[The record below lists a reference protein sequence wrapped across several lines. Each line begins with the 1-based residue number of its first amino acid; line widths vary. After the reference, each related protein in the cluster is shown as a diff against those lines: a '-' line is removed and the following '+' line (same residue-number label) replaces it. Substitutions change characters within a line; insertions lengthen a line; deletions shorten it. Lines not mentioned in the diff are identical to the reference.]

1 MSDRDGSGLPGH
13 VIVRTGRRPDAEAV
27 DVLARVGVAT
37 AHEAMGRR
45 GLAQPVLRPI
55 YPGARIAGRAVTVL
69 SHPGDNL
76 MIHACIEQ
84 CGPGDVLVVTT
95 TSPSTDGMFGELF
108 AVQLA
113 ARGVQ
118 GLVIDAGVR
127 DVAALTAMG
136 FPVWSR
142 AVSAQG
148 TVKASP
154 GSVNV
159 PVVVAGATLRPG
171 DAVVAD
177 DDGVL
182 CVPRELAPEVAR
194 KALAREAAEADK
206 LDRFRA
212 GVLGLDLYG
221 MRDTLARLGVTYV
234 DDQGDE
240 SVGSSPPGD
249 AAGRA

>member
-1 MSDRDGSGLPGH
+1 MPHRH
-13 VIVRTGRRPDAEAV
+13 VIVTNTPRPDADAV
-27 DVLARVGVAT
+27 AVLGRAGVAT

-69 SHPGDNL
+69 SQPGDNL
-76 MIHACIEQ
+76 MIHASIEQ

-108 AVQLA
+108 ATQLA
-113 ARGVQ
+113 TRGVL

-127 DVAALTAMG
+127 DVSDLTAMG

-148 TVKASP
+148 TVKATP

-159 PVVVAGATLRPG
+159 PVVAAGVLVHPG
-171 DAVVAD
+171 DVVVAD

-182 CVPRELAPEVAR
+182 VVPRADAPEVA
-194 KALAREAAEADK
+194 AASTAREANEQAKREQ
-206 LDRFRA
+206 FQA
-212 GVLGLDLYG
+212 GVLGIDVYG
-221 MRDTLARLGVTYV
+221 MRGKLADLGVTYV
-234 DDQGDE
+234 D
-240 SVGSSPPGD
+240 
-249 AAGRA
+249 AAGEDLA

>member
-1 MSDRDGSGLPGH
+1 MSGFSDGH
-13 VIVRTGRRPDAEAV
+13 VIVRTKVRPDAAAV
-27 DVLARVGVAT
+27 RVLAGAGVAT

-45 GLAQPVLRPI
+45 GLVDPVLRPI

-76 MIHACIEQ
+76 MVHAAIEQ
-84 CGPGDVLVVTT
+84 CGEGDVLAVAT
-95 TSPSTDGMFGELF
+95 TSLSHDGMFGDLF
-108 AVQLA
+108 ATALK
-113 ARGVQ
+113 ARGVA

-127 DVAALTAMG
+127 DVADLTAMG

-142 AVSAQG
+142 AISSQG

-159 PVVVAGATLRPG
+159 PVVLGGALITPG
-171 DAVVAD
+171 DVIVAD

-182 CVPRELAPEVAR
+182 VVAR
-194 KALAREAAEADK
+194 QDAPAVAAKATERMADEAGKREQ
-206 LDRFRA
+206 FRD

-221 MRDTLARLGVTYV
+221 LRATLDRLGVRYV
-234 DDQGDE
+234 DAPDE
-240 SVGSSPPGD
+240 D
-249 AAGRA
+249 

>member
-1 MSDRDGSGLPGH
+1 MSRH
-13 VIVRTGRRPDAEAV
+13 VIVTDTPRPDADAV
-27 DVLARVGVAT
+27 AVLGKAGVAT

-45 GLAQPVLRPI
+45 GLTHPVLRPI

-69 SHPGDNL
+69 SQPGDNL
-76 MIHACIEQ
+76 MIHASIEQ

-108 AVQLA
+108 ATQLA
-113 ARGVQ
+113 TRGVL

-127 DVAALTAMG
+127 DVADLTAMG

-148 TVKASP
+148 TVKATP

-159 PVVVAGATLRPG
+159 PVVAAGALVHPG
-171 DAVVAD
+171 DVIVAD

-182 CVPRELAPEVAR
+182 VVPRADAAAVA
-194 KALAREAAEADK
+194 EAATARDANEQAKREQFQD
-206 LDRFRA
+206 
-212 GVLGLDLYG
+212 GVLGLDVYG
-221 MRDTLARLGVTYV
+221 MREKLAALGVTYV
-234 DDQGDE
+234 SATEHASEQG
-240 SVGSSPPGD
+240 
-249 AAGRA
+249 GRS

>member
-1 MSDRDGSGLPGH
+1 MSKH
-13 VIVRTGRRPDAEAV
+13 VIVRTNRRPDAEAV
-27 DVLARVGVAT
+27 KVLGRVGVAT

-45 GLAQPVLRPI
+45 GLTHPVLRPI

-69 SHPGDNL
+69 SQPGDNL

-108 AVQLA
+108 ATQLA
-113 ARGVQ
+113 ARGVL
-118 GLVIDAGVR
+118 GLIIDAGVR
-127 DVAALTAMG
+127 DVADLTAMG

-148 TVKASP
+148 TVKATP

-159 PVVVAGATLRPG
+159 PVVLAGAQVRPG
-171 DAVVAD
+171 DVIVAD

-182 CVPRELAPEVAR
+182 VVGREAAPEVA
-194 KALAREAAEADK
+194 AASVAREAKEQEKREQFQD
-206 LDRFRA
+206 
-212 GVLGLDLYG
+212 GVLGLDIYG
-221 MRDTLARLGVTYV
+221 MRETLARLGVTYV
-234 DDQGDE
+234 DEPAD
-240 SVGSSPPGD
+240 D
-249 AAGRA
+249 AAPGNL

>member
-1 MSDRDGSGLPGH
+1 MSEHL
-13 VIVRTGRRPDAEAV
+13 IVRSSLRPDPQAVAE
-27 DVLARVGVAT
+27 LARLGVAT

-45 GLAQPVLRPI
+45 GLTHPVLRPI
-55 YPGARIAGRAVTVL
+55 YAGARIAGRAVTVL

-108 AVQLA
+108 ATQLRHREVA
-113 ARGVQ
+113 

-127 DVAALTAMG
+127 DVAELTAMG

-159 PVVVAGATLRPG
+159 PVVLAGAAVRAG
-171 DAVVAD
+171 DVVVAD

-182 CVPRELAPEVAR
+182 VIPREDAPQVTRA
-194 KALAREAAEADK
+194 AQAREALERDK
-206 LDRFRA
+206 LETFRS
-212 GVLGLDLYG
+212 GVLGLDLYDL
-221 MRDTLARLGVTYV
+221 RPTLERLGVVYV
-234 DDQGDE
+234 DE
-240 SVGSSPPGD
+240 EAP
-249 AAGRA
+249 

>member
-1 MSDRDGSGLPGH
+1 MSGSPQH
-13 VIVRTGRRPDAEAV
+13 VIVRSDRRPDPDAV
-27 DVLARVGVAT
+27 AILARVGVAT

-45 GLAQPVLRPI
+45 GLTHPVLRPI

-113 ARGVQ
+113 ARGVL

-127 DVAALTAMG
+127 DVAELTAMR
-136 FPVWSR
+136 FPAWAR
-142 AVSAQG
+142 AISAQG

-159 PVVVAGATLRPG
+159 PVVAAGAYVRPG
-171 DAVVAD
+171 DVVVAD

-182 CVPRELAPEVAR
+182 FVPREVAPEVAD
-194 KALAREAAEADK
+194 KALAREAGEQDK
-206 LDRFRA
+206 LEKFRA
-212 GVLGLDLYG
+212 GVLGVDVYG
-221 MRDTLARLGVTYV
+221 MRETLARLGVTYV
-234 DDQGDE
+234 DDPADEVATPGGD
-240 SVGSSPPGD
+240 
-249 AAGRA
+249 GRP

>member
-1 MSDRDGSGLPGH
+1 MSKH
-13 VIVRTGRRPDAEAV
+13 VIVRTNRRPDPDAV
-27 DVLARVGVAT
+27 EVLGRAGVAT

-45 GLAQPVLRPI
+45 GLTHPVLRPI
-55 YPGARIAGRAVTVL
+55 YAGARIAGRAVTVL
-69 SHPGDNL
+69 SQPGDNL

-108 AVQLA
+108 ATQLA
-113 ARGVQ
+113 ARGVL

-127 DVAALTAMG
+127 DVAELTAMG

-148 TVKASP
+148 TVKATP

-159 PVVVAGATLRPG
+159 PVVAAGAHIRPG
-171 DAVVAD
+171 DVVVAD

-182 CVPRELAPEVAR
+182 VVPLEDAAEVAE
-194 KALAREAAEADK
+194 KSLAREASEQGK
-206 LDRFRA
+206 REKFQA
-212 GVLGLDLYG
+212 GVLGLDFYDL
-221 MRDTLARLGVTYV
+221 RPTLERLGVTYI
-234 DDQGDE
+234 DD
-240 SVGSSPPGD
+240 P
-249 AAGRA
+249 A